1 MERRYHTR
9 KSWMVPTALAWT
21 KRWIVTV
28 VTEGKNAEEK
38 VKEEDECISLGH
50 VEIEVLVQSKC
61 RRPVSV
67 V

>member
-1 MERRYHTR
+1 
-9 KSWMVPTALAWT
+9 MVPTALAWT